1 MEQEKKSNF
10 SWLFWLLLIIVVAG
24 ITGLVV
30 YNHEQTIREF
40 MNPEETHQN
49 ILVED
54 TVYEEST
61 SIQDILEFR
70 EHIKECNRVDSVY
83 LHMPEVVLIDIL
95 TNHGT
100 SISPADIV
108 YIYENNPDTYNAVQS
123 GARAEQ
129 CRQRMKLDSIRNYEP
144 DTIPRKLSA
153 DNGN

>member
-24 ITGLVV
+24 VTGLVV

-100 SISPADIV
+100 SISPTDIV
-108 YIYENNPDTYNAVQS
+108 YIYENNPNIYNAVQS
-123 GARAEQ
+123 GACAEQ